1 VITTTLK
8 FSFLIVLLMYPA
20 FEGHVHTYTLVLLR
34 PVSDNLFKLSSIPCQ
49 SQSLSQ
55 NFAVLFFINVL
66 LMMATT

>member
-1 VITTTLK
+1 
-8 FSFLIVLLMYPA
+8 MYPA

-55 NFAVLFFINVL
+55 NFEVLFFINVL